1 MYPFTFNELPK
12 KLQTLDYALNWGG
25 LPQLLKYAKNT
36 DREEYLRSYVYTY
49 LEKEIQ
55 TEQWVKNLEPFRKFL
70 PVAAQM
76 NGKIL
81 NYDKISSDIGVDP
94 KTIKNYYE
102 ILEDTLLG
110 FHLPAFDE
118 SIRKQIRKAQKFY
131 FIDRSIQC
139 GLEKTSSL

>member
-55 TEQWVKNLEPFRKFL
+55 TEQWVKNLESFRKFL

-76 NGKIL
+76 NGK
-81 NYDKISSDIGVDP
+81 
-94 KTIKNYYE
+94 